1 MTAGR
6 CILSTGCVT
15 CWQGQLCHHQLWH
28 SSDQAV
34 FLHVTKPSGGVRGI
48 VAGDVVRRLV
58 AKTIAQQLTKVVEK
72 ATAPFQY
79 ALSTQAGCECV
90 SHVLQGLTEINPRAT
105 ITSIDGVSAYDLLS
119 RGAMLEGLR
128 RVEGGDQVVPFVRM
142 FHGSPSEY
150 LWEDAT
156 GVVHRIP
163 QGEGGEQGDPL
174 MPLLFAVGQ
183 HGALAATQE
192 SLQAGER
199 LVAFLDDIYTVTL
212 PERVGPVNVT
222 LQAELWRHA
231 KITVH
236 GGKTKVWNSAGE
248 RPEACHELER
258 VARLSDPEAIV
269 WRGSGI
275 PVDRQGI
282 KVLGA
287 PIGHPEFV
295 RRAIGDCVPG
305 TPDVAQQNPACARH
319 SVRVV
324 AGYSVPVREQI
335 IC

>member
-1 MTAGR
+1 MR
-6 CILSTGCVT
+6 
-15 CWQGQLCHHQLWH
+15 
-28 SSDQAV
+28 
-34 FLHVTKPSGGVRGI
+34 
-48 VAGDVVRRLV
+48 
-58 AKTIAQQLTKVVEK
+58 
-72 ATAPFQY
+72 
-79 ALSTQAGCECV
+79 
-90 SHVLQGLTEINPRAT
+90 GLTEINLRAT
-105 ITSIDGVSAYDLLS
+105 ITSIDGVSAYDLIS
-119 RGAMLEGLR
+119 REAMLEGLR

-142 FHGSPSEY
+142 FYGSPSEY

-163 QGEGGEQGDPL
+163 PR
-174 MPLLFAVGQ
+174 
-183 HGALAATQE
+183 ALAATQE

-199 LVAFLDDIYTVTL
+199 LVAFLDDICTVTL

-236 GGKTKVWNSAGE
+236 GGKTKVWNSTGE

-295 RRAIGDCVPG
+295 RRQLEIVSQEHQTLLSRIPHVQDTQCAWLLLVHCASARANYLLRVMHPEAVEEFARRHDAGLWQCLC
-305 TPDVAQQNPACARH
+305 DV
-319 SVRVV
+319 
-324 AGYSVPVREQI
+324 
-335 IC
+335 